1 MMASRS
7 ARIASLLRGLR
18 SARTLLA
25 PFIVAFLTLAA
36 ECVHAHDPSAWGGTY
51 RTRDFGRTWLS
62 ADAGLF
68 IGASLDIAISPTD
81 SNHLLYATDTRL
93 LRSRNGGRDW
103 QPEAPGVFFGPT
115 LAVAILDDGVSALAS
130 TAAGVYRTDNGVDW
144 QPVSLP
150 QSAVPVRRLIQDPQ
164 SHRVVA
170 LGARGVFVSEDR
182 GKRFTRVG
190 ADVLPDQA
198 ASALLVH
205 GPTLWVVS
213 AGDAWASNDWRN
225 DWIARTSGLPKGRI
239 ETMFADPATP
249 RVLWAA
255 GADQVFRSDD
265 DGGTWRAV
273 GRPLAEVGTAIRG
286 LAVDASGQAILL
298 ATHRGLLRSLD
309 GGNTWNLAEGGTL
322 PVHLESNPLRGDP
335 RAPGTWYVGFSL
347 MPYAEL
353 WRRAEEGTNLLS
365 QVDPLSLAGL
375 AAFLVLLVLGGTL
388 LARRLIARAASPSRP
403 S

>member
-1 MMASRS
+1 MLVA
-7 ARIASLLRGLR
+7 A
-18 SARTLLA
+18 LLA
-25 PFIVAFLTLAA
+25 LCAELA
-36 ECVHAHDPSAWGGTY
+36 CAHDPSAWGGTY

-68 IGASLDIAISPTD
+68 IGASLDIAVSPTD

-103 QPEAPGVFFGPT
+103 QPEAPAVFFGPT

-130 TAAGVYRTDNGVDW
+130 TAAGLFRTDNGVDW

-150 QSAVPVRRLIQDPQ
+150 QSSVPVRRLIHDAK
-164 SHRVVA
+164 SGRVVA
-170 LGARGVFVSEDR
+170 LGARGVLVSGDR
-182 GKRFTRVG
+182 GKSFARVG

-198 ASALLVH
+198 ASALLAH
-205 GPTLWVVS
+205 GAALWVVS
-213 AGDAWASNDWRN
+213 GGDVWTSNDWRN
-225 DWIARTSGLPKGRI
+225 EWTPRSSGLPKGRI
-239 ETMFADPATP
+239 ETIFADAAVP
-249 RVLWAA
+249 RVVWAA

-265 DGGTWRAV
+265 VGLTWRAV
-273 GRPLAEVGTAIRG
+273 GRPLTEAGTAIRG
-286 LAVDASGQAILL
+286 LAVDSSGQAMLL

-309 GGNTWNLAEGGTL
+309 GGNSWSLAEGGTL
-322 PVHLESNPLRGDP
+322 PVHLESGPLRGDP
-335 RAPGTWYVGFSL
+335 RAPGTWYAGFSL

-365 QVDPLSLAGL
+365 QVDPVSLAGL

-388 LARRLIARAASPSRP
+388 LARRLIARSDARAKSGSRP

>member
-1 MMASRS
+1 MTA
-7 ARIASLLRGLR
+7 
-18 SARTLLA
+18 
-25 PFIVAFLTLAA
+25 IVMLAA
-36 ECVHAHDPSAWGGTY
+36 EAAHAHDPSAWGGIY
-51 RTRDFGRTWLS
+51 RTRDFGRSWLS

-68 IGASLDIAISPTD
+68 IGAALDIAVSPTD

-103 QPEAPGVFFGPT
+103 QQEAPGVFFGPT
-115 LAVAILDDGVSALAS
+115 LAVVILDDGVGALAS
-130 TAAGVYRTDNGVDW
+130 TAAGVYRTQNGVDW

-150 QSAVPVRRLIQDPQ
+150 QSALPVRRLIQDAT
-164 SHRVVA
+164 SGRVVA
-170 LGARGVFVSEDR
+170 LGARGVLVSGDR
-182 GKRFTRVG
+182 GQTFVRVG

-205 GPTLWVVS
+205 GTTLWVVS
-213 AGDAWASNDWRN
+213 GGEAWASNDWLHEWTPRS
-225 DWIARTSGLPKGRI
+225 SGLPKGRI
-239 ETMFADPATP
+239 ETMLVDAAAP
-249 RVLWAA
+249 RTLWAA

-265 DGGTWRAV
+265 AGLSWRAV
-273 GRPLAEVGTAIRG
+273 GRPLAETGTAIRG
-286 LAVDASGQAILL
+286 LAVDASAQAILL

-309 GGNTWNLAEGGTL
+309 GGKSWNLAEGGTL
-322 PVHLESNPLRGDP
+322 PVHLESGPLRGDP
-335 RAPGTWYVGFSL
+335 RAADTWYAGFSL

-388 LARRLIARAASPSRP
+388 LARHLIARGAVRAASRSK
-403 S
+403 SS

>member
-1 MMASRS
+1 M
-7 ARIASLLRGLR
+7 LR
-18 SARTLLA
+18 A
-25 PFIVAFLTLAA
+25 PLAA
-36 ECVHAHDPSAWGGTY
+36 ALFALAVECVHAHDPSAWGGTY

-68 IGASLDIAISPTD
+68 IGASLDIAISPID

-115 LAVAILDDGVSALAS
+115 LAVAILDDGVSALGS
-130 TAAGVYRTDNGVDW
+130 TAAGVYRTENGVDW

-150 QSAVPVRRLIQDPQ
+150 QSAVPVRRLIQDPASQ
-164 SHRVVA
+164 RVVA
-170 LGARGVFVSEDR
+170 LGARGVLLSDDR
-182 GKRFTRVG
+182 GKTFVRVG

-198 ASALLVH
+198 ASAAIVH
-205 GPTLWVVS
+205 GATLWVVS
-213 AGDAWASNDWRN
+213 GGDVWTSSDWRH
-225 DWIARTSGLPKGRI
+225 DWAARTSGLPKGRM
-239 ETMFADPATP
+239 ETLFADAAGT
-249 RVLWAA
+249 LWAA

-265 DGGTWRAV
+265 RGATWRAV
-273 GRPLAEVGTAIRG
+273 GRPLAEAGTAIRG
-286 LAVDASGQAILL
+286 LAVDASGRAIML

-322 PVHLESNPLRGDP
+322 PVHLESSPLRGDP
-335 RAPGTWYVGFSL
+335 RAPDTWYVGFSL

-365 QVDPLSLAGL
+365 QVDPVSLAGL
-375 AAFLVLLVLGGTL
+375 AAFIVLLVLGGTL
-388 LARRLIARAASPSRP
+388 LARRLIVRAASASKPS
-403 S
+403 